1 MFDVIPL
8 GTGAAIPTRTRH
20 LSGTAVR
27 REGSLFLFDC
37 GEATQLQILRG
48 GLGRAHLEAV
58 FVTHLHGDHLYGL
71 PGLLT
76 TLALLE
82 RTAPLTVV
90 GPPGLGAFVRAAP
103 GLQKDDPPYRVEI
116 REWPDALEHEVVYA
130 TEALTV
136 EARPLEHRVPCAGYR
151 LAERERPG
159 SIDGPAARAAG
170 VTEGWQY
177 EALKRGETV
186 ALADGS
192 ALAPDGL
199 VGPLKPGAAFPYV
212 LDSRPCDSGRA
223 LAHDADLLLHEATF
237 GEAHADRAAEVG
249 HSTAHQ
255 AAEVARDAGARRLL
269 LTHFSARYQDVQPLV
284 DEARA
289 VFPAT
294 EAAEEL
300 GRYEVRAAAPE

>member
-8 GTGAAIPTRTRH
+8 GTGSALPTRTRH

-48 GLGRAHLEAV
+48 GLGRSHLEAV
-58 FVTHLHGDHLYGL
+58 FITHLHGDHLYGL

-82 RTAPLTVV
+82 RTAPLSVI
-90 GPPGLGAFVRAAP
+90 GPPGLDDFIRAVP
-103 GLQKDDPPYRVEI
+103 GLQKADPPYRLDI
-116 REWPDALEHEVVYA
+116 QEWPRELEHEVVFEN
-130 TEALTV
+130 EALTV
-136 EARPLEHRVPCAGYR
+136 EARPLAHRVPCAGYR
-151 LAERERPG
+151 LEERERPG

-170 VTEGWQY
+170 VTEGWQF

-186 ALADGS
+186 TLDDGS
-192 ALAPDGL
+192 ELAPDGL
-199 VGPLKPGAAFPYV
+199 VGPPKPGAVFAYV
-212 LDSRPCDSGRA
+212 LDSTPCDGGRA
-223 LAHDADLLLHEATF
+223 LARDADLLVHEATF
-237 GEAHADRAAEVG
+237 AQEHGERAAAVG
-249 HSTAHQ
+249 HSTARQ

-269 LTHFSARYQDVQPLV
+269 LTHFSARYLDVQPLV

-289 VFPAT
+289 VFPET

-300 GRYEVRAAAPE
+300 GRYEVRAGEA